1 MYMSGSVEGLFVK
14 TMARDMACQRVLLK
28 FQWAL
33 HCSVN
38 DVAVQFLFVNV
49 CPFIILSLW

>member
-1 MYMSGSVEGLFVK
+1 MCMSGSMEGLFVK
-14 TMARDMACQRVLLK
+14 TMARDVTCQSVLLK

-38 DVAVQFLFVNV
+38 DVAVQLAL
-49 CPFIILSLW
+49 C